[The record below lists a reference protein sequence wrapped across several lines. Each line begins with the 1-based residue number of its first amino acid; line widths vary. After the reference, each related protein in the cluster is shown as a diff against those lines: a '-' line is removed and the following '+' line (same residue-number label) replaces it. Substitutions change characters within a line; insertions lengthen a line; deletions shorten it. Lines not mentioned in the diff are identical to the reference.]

1 MLVGLIACGLFE
13 ENGIAFE
20 LCNNT
25 DMPVTGVRFT
35 TFEKLEAVGIDRIEP
50 NECTSGFLTMK
61 NNIADGAY
69 VFEFTRSNGKE
80 EKKSAG
86 YSANG
91 SSFNKLVRFEIKPD
105 TFVVK
110 FEWR

>member
-1 MLVGLIACGLFE
+1 
-13 ENGIAFE
+13 
-20 LCNNT
+20 
-25 DMPVTGVRFT
+25 MPVISVPFNTS
-35 TFEKLEAVGIDRIEP
+35 EKLEAVGIDRIEP
-50 NECTSGFLTMK
+50 NECTPGFLTKK
-61 NNIADGAY
+61 NNIADGVY
-69 VFEFTRSNGKE
+69 VFEFIRSNGKE